1 MTCVESGSHLNTD
14 DLNGGVSRN
23 QCSPDVSGNDMK
35 SLQQEQRAH
44 VKEAKFKLNYGEY
57 QMKTL
62 FKYPQWLVMS
72 VAVAVLAIAS
82 GTTHAAS
89 AKEIDREADAAL
101 ASLYESSP
109 VAKKLASQAEAILV
123 FPSIVKAGLVVGG
136 QYGEGV
142 LRQDGKSMGYFRSS
156 AVSYGLQAGAQSFG
170 YVMFLM
176 TTDALEYLKSSDGWE
191 IGVGP
196 TVVVVDEGIAKSLTT
211 TTAKEDIYAFIFGQK
226 GLMAGI
232 GLQGS
237 RIKKIDV
244 DE

>member
-1 MTCVESGSHLNTD
+1 
-14 DLNGGVSRN
+14 
-23 QCSPDVSGNDMK
+23 
-35 SLQQEQRAH
+35 
-44 VKEAKFKLNYGEY
+44 
-57 QMKTL
+57 MKTL

-89 AKEIDREADAAL
+89 AMEIDREADAAI
-101 ASLYESSP
+101 ASLYESTP

-123 FPSIVKAGLVVGG
+123 FPSIVKAGLVIGG

-170 YVMFLM
+170 YAMFIM
-176 TTDALEYLKSSDGWE
+176 TAEALEYMKNSDGWE

-196 TVVVVDEGIAKSLTT
+196 TVVVVDEGVAKTLTT
-211 TTAKEDIYAFIFGQK
+211 TTAKDDIYAFIFSQK
-226 GLMAGI
+226 GLMAGLGI
-232 GLQGS
+232 QGS
-237 RIKKIDV
+237 KITKITP